1 MTVRAAALVGL
12 LSAAFWSALP
22 WLGCAFNPVTKLID
36 VNFLRICTLGIGPG
50 FPPAGYGLPGF
61 VGPYW
66 GNLLVAVAYV
76 IAAAVLAVKTRSS

>member
-1 MTVRAAALVGL
+1 MSVRAAALVGL
-12 LSAAFWSALP
+12 LSAAFWSVLP
-22 WLGCAFNPVTKLID
+22 WLGCAFNPITKSID
-36 VNFLRICTLGIGPG
+36 VSSLRTCTVGPG
-50 FPPAGYGLPGF
+50 FPLPPTGYGLPGF